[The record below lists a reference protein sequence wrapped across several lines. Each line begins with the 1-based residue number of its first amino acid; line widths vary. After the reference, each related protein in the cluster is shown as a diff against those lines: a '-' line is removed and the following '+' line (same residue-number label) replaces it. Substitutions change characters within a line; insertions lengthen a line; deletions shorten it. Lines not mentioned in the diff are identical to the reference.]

1 MKERRTRW
9 HLIAWWT
16 EVVVQRTRK
25 WRQSGRE
32 TLASHEVGRASVV
45 VRSLHELEWRKEKGG
60 GSGTG
65 TRARIESQLDV
76 RKRGSA

>member
-16 EVVVQRTRK
+16 EVVVQRIGK

-32 TLASHEVGRASVV
+32 TLASHEVVIASAM
-45 VRSLHELEWRKEKGG
+45 VRSLHEL
-60 GSGTG
+60 
-65 TRARIESQLDV
+65 D
-76 RKRGSA
+76 